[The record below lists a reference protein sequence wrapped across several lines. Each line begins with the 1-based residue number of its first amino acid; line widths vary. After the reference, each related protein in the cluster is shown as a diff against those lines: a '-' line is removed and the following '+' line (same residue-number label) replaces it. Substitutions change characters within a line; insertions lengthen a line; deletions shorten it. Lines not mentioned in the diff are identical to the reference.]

1 MSRTALSANA
11 IRVMIAGV
19 PRLTAG
25 LVRQNALAHTDM
37 TIVGEC
43 RQPDDLPAF
52 IAAQG
57 VDVIVTVRTS
67 NGVPTSCQHA
77 LFDLGLPVVAILTDG
92 GLEVYER
99 RAVRGAAMDDLFDE
113 IRKVAVRPSTD

>member
-1 MSRTALSANA
+1 MSKTALSANA
-11 IRVMIAGV
+11 IRIMIAGV

-25 LVRQNALAHTDM
+25 LVRQNALTHTDM

-52 IAAQG
+52 IETQE
-57 VDVIVTVRTS
+57 VDVIVTARTS
-67 NGVPTSCQHA
+67 NGVPTACQLA
-77 LFDLGLPVVAILTDG
+77 LFELGLPVVAILTDG

-99 RAVRGAAMDDLFDE
+99 RALREAAMDDLFDE